1 MDNKSSFDR
10 FMDAMQKT
18 GDITLRYYYQK
29 QMIKDALLSAEER
42 KKLIDE
48 VADQVISRISL
59 TVDVTDIINSIE
71 EIRKKLDELF
81 K

>member
-10 FMDAMQKT
+10 FIDAMQKT

-29 QMIKDALLSAEER
+29 QMIKDSLLSAEER

-59 TVDVTDIINSIE
+59 TADVTDIINSIE

>member
-10 FMDAMQKT
+10 FIEAMQKT

-29 QMIKDALLSAEER
+29 QMIKDALLSEEER

-59 TVDVTDIINSIE
+59 TADVTDIINSIE

>member
-10 FMDAMQKT
+10 FIDAMQKT
-18 GDITLRYYYQK
+18 GDITLRYYFQT
-29 QMIKDALLSAEER
+29 QMIKDALLSEEER

-59 TVDVTDIINSIE
+59 TADVTDIINSIE

>member
-10 FMDAMQKT
+10 FIDAMQKT

-29 QMIKDALLSAEER
+29 QMIKDALLSEEER

-59 TVDVTDIINSIE
+59 TADVTDIINSIE